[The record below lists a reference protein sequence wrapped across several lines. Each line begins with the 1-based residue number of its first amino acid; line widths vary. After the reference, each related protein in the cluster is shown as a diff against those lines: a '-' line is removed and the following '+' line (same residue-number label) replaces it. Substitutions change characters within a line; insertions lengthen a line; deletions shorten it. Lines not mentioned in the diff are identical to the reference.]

1 MFNVKAK
8 LWIEG
13 RSNLFYDLSQKL
25 KKNQRTIWFHCA
37 SLGEFEQGLPVIKA
51 LQNQFPEK
59 QILVTFFSPSGF
71 QIAKKQQHTFVISYL
86 PIDVLPQMK
95 RFVYL
100 VNPEKVF
107 FVKYEFWYN
116 LMFALHQKSIPFYY
130 ISAIFRE
137 NQVFFKSFG
146 KWFAQHLHFAKH
158 FFVQDDN
165 SEKLLHKLHI
175 SNVTISGDTRFN
187 RVKEIVQQNN
197 FVDYI
202 DIFKNQQKLI
212 VFGSTWKEDNDLII
226 EYLHKNN
233 PENLKIVIVPHQ
245 IKTSEIQK
253 LQEQILPFSSVKY
266 SEIIKQKVN
275 ENQLKNT
282 NVLIIDSVG
291 LLSKLYSYVDIAYV
305 GGGFGKEGVHNVL
318 EPAVFGVPILI
329 APIFNKFIEAESLV
343 KKGGILVIQNA
354 EELSNA
360 ISFLSDD
367 KNAFIQGKINKDF
380 IDSYPDAVATILAK
394 IQ

>member
-13 RSNLFYDLSQKL
+13 RSNIFYDLSQKL
-25 KKNQRTIWFHCA
+25 QKNQRTIWFHCA

-71 QIAKKQQHTFVISYL
+71 EIAKKQQHNFVISYL

-95 RFVYL
+95 RFVSL

-116 LMFALHQKSIPFYY
+116 LMFILHQKSIPFYY

-137 NQVFFKSFG
+137 NQVFFKSYG
-146 KWFAQHLHFAKH
+146 KWFAKHLHFAQH

-187 RVKEIVQQNN
+187 RVKEIALQDNCVAT
-197 FVDYI
+197 I
-202 DIFKNQQKLI
+202 DTFKSNQKLLI
-212 VFGSTWKEDNDLII
+212 LGSTWKEDNELII

-233 PENLKIVIVPHQ
+233 PKNLKIVIVPHQ
-245 IKTSEIQK
+245 INISEIDK
-253 LQEQILPFSSVKY
+253 LQQQILPFSSVKY
-266 SEIIKQKVN
+266 SEIIKQKTN
-275 ENQLKNT
+275 QNQLKNID
-282 NVLIIDSVG
+282 VLIIDSVG
-291 LLSKLYSYVDIAYV
+291 LLSKLYAYADIAYV

-318 EPAVFGVPILI
+318 EPAVFGIPILI
-329 APIFNKFIEAESLV
+329 APIFNKFIEAKTLV
-343 KKGGILVIQNA
+343 KKGGILVIKNV

-360 ISFLSDD
+360 IAFLSDD
-367 KNAFIQGKINKDF
+367 KNAFIHGKINKDF
-380 IDSYPDAVATILAK
+380 IDSYLDAVAIILSK